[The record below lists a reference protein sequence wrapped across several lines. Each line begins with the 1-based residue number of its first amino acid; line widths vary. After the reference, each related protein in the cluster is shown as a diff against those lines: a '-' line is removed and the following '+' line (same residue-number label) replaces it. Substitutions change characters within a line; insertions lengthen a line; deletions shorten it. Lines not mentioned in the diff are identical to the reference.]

1 MQFALT
7 PDLREFFNK
16 NSYIELQGLLS
27 ADQVALLR
35 KNADETLSARL
46 RLPVSKLAELST
58 VDLFKTGYDLWR
70 NNEEIKK
77 IVHKKSLATLAAELF
92 QTLPIRLAFDEYIYT
107 SGKSTAPFSES
118 FPLQET
124 SCLSPL
130 AGALVIPLE
139 DLSQPLPFFPLPL
152 NTGNGLFISP
162 SLPIPWKQLYSTPGL
177 RFLILGYGMKKT
189 FFRPDTRDPHAVNLK
204 MLGYVFNDCLRE
216 SHHPLLLRK

>member
-16 NSYIELQGLLS
+16 NSYIELQGILS
-27 ADQVALLR
+27 VDQVALLR
-35 KNADETLSARL
+35 KNADETLAARL
-46 RLPVSKLAELST
+46 RLPVSGLGDLST
-58 VDLFKTGYDLWR
+58 IDLFKAGYDLWR

-77 IVHKKSLATLAAELF
+77 IVHKKSLATLASDLF
-92 QTLPIRLAFDEYIYT
+92 QTLPIRLAFDEYIHT
-107 SGKSTAPFSES
+107 SGKSTSPFSEP

-130 AGALVIPLE
+130 VGALIIPLE
-139 DLSQPLPFFPLPL
+139 DLSEKLPFFPLPM

-162 SLPIPWKQLYSTPGL
+162 TLPIPWAQLYATPGL

-189 FFRPDTRDPHAVNLK
+189 FFRADTRDPHAVNLK
-204 MLGYVFNDCLRE
+204 MLGYVFNDCLKE
-216 SHHPLLLRK
+216 SFHPLLLRK